1 MSGARR
7 SMIWLRRVLG
17 VTGWAAFGLLY
28 WAFAAP
34 WFEEGWDPKSYD
46 WTSDWTPAEPG
57 EAFSVYDGLVTEIL
71 FSARDI
77 KFYAYRWGPGH
88 EFHILVQRP
97 GRDDIERCVAAEP
110 FTRWFMMLT
119 DMTRGEMLAEPVAAS
134 PEDWAVLQ
142 LVAYRFVVEMPEF
155 RLLLPTSPGQPII
168 ATEFGTL
175 GQYPIDWDPEL
186 FALVQQGCAGLGAPR

>member
-1 MSGARR
+1 MSGARGA
-7 SMIWLRRVLG
+7 MVWLRRVLG
-17 VTGWAAFGLLY
+17 VTGWVAFGLLF

-34 WFEEGWDPKSYD
+34 LFEEGWDPKSYD
-46 WTSDWTPAEPG
+46 WDANFEPAEPG
-57 EAFSVYDGLVTEIL
+57 EAFSVDDGLVTEIL

-97 GRDDIERCVAAEP
+97 GREDIEHCAAGEP
-110 FTRWFMMLT
+110 FRRWFMMT
-119 DMTRGEMLAEPVAAS
+119 TEMTRGEMLAEPVSAP

-142 LVAYRFVVEMPEF
+142 LGAYRFVVEMPEW
-155 RLLLPTSPGQPII
+155 RLLLPSSPGAPII
-168 ATEFGTL
+168 ATEFGTV

-186 FALVQQGCAGLGAPR
+186 FALVKQGCAGWGAQP

>member
-1 MSGARR
+1 
-7 SMIWLRRVLG
+7 MIWLRRVLG

-34 WFEEGWDPKSYD
+34 WFEEGWDPKTYD

-97 GRDDIERCVAAEP
+97 GRDEIERCVAGEP
-110 FTRWFMMLT
+110 FTRSNI
-119 DMTRGEMLAEPVAAS
+119 R
-134 PEDWAVLQ
+134 
-142 LVAYRFVVEMPEF
+142 
-155 RLLLPTSPGQPII
+155 II
-168 ATEFGTL
+168 R
-175 GQYPIDWDPEL
+175 P
-186 FALVQQGCAGLGAPR
+186 GLGLAPKYYEVVLGRQATQSIKAGTPIQWDLL

>member
-34 WFEEGWDPKSYD
+34 WFEEGWDPKTYD

-97 GRDDIERCVAAEP
+97 GRDQIDPQAYSIRKSWKSALKLVRFFAVRAAWALP
-110 FTRWFMMLT
+110 RTASRIFLPRSK
-119 DMTRGEMLAEPVAAS
+119 RAS
-134 PEDWAVLQ
+134 PLLIVGLPCRSSACSEALDPDAPLRDAVAFDLD
-142 LVAYRFVVEMPEF
+142 APHDR
-155 RLLLPTSPGQPII
+155 
-168 ATEFGTL
+168 AAA
-175 GQYPIDWDPEL
+175 DPH
-186 FALVQQGCAGLGAPR
+186 R

>member
-1 MSGARR
+1 VG
-7 SMIWLRRVLG
+7 MIWLRRFLG

-34 WFEEGWDPKSYD
+34 WFEEGWNPRTYD
-46 WTSDWTPAEPG
+46 WNANLEPAEPG

-77 KFYAYRWGPGH
+77 KFYAYRWGPGD
-88 EFHILVQRP
+88 EFQILVQRP
-97 GRDDIERCVAAEP
+97 GREEIEHCVAGEP
-110 FTRWFMMLT
+110 FTRWFMMTT
-119 DMTRGEMLAEPVAAS
+119 DMTRGEMLAEPVSAP

-142 LVAYRFVVEMPEF
+142 LGAYRFVVEMPEW
-155 RLLLPTSPGQPII
+155 RLLLPSSAGAPII
-168 ATEFGTL
+168 ATEYGTV

-186 FALVQQGCAGLGAPR
+186 FALVKQGCAGLGAQP